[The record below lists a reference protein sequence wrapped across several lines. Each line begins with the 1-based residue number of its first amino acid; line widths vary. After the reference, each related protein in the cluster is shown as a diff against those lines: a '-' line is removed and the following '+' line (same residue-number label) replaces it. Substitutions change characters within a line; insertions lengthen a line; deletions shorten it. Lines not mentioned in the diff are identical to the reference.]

1 LALTV
6 LVFLYETARWNV
18 EWIAPV
24 TACFLTVCIYPVLV
38 FFGLKLVMTITR
50 FIKKTKNKVALITWI
65 PLQMILLFASLV
77 IMTYLRRILEVSGE
91 LYGRSLRS
99 ELIYSYGGLTTLL
112 LAMVG
117 VTIVGFFVLY
127 RYEYGSRKFLV
138 HCAVWYAVYLALT
151 VLVFLYETARWN
163 VEWIAPVTS
172 CFLTVCI
179 YPVMAFFGLKLVIA
193 IVKGV
198 RWMIAR
204 DKMDNDTR

>member
-1 LALTV
+1 MEILIG
-6 LVFLYETARWNV
+6 LVIAGI
-18 EWIAPV
+18 IAPIAV
-24 TACFLTVCIYPVLV
+24 SDAKKNLT
-38 FFGLKLVMTITR
+38 ME
-50 FIKKTKNKVALITWI
+50 NKVALITWI
-65 PLQMILLFASLV
+65 PMQMILLFASLV
-77 IMTYLRRILEVSGE
+77 IMTYLGRILEISGE

-99 ELIYSYGGLTTLL
+99 GLIYSLGGLTTLL

-163 VEWIAPVTS
+163 VEWIAPVTA

-179 YPVMAFFGLKLVIA
+179 YPVLVFFGLKLVMTITRF
-193 IVKGV
+193 IK
-198 RWMIAR
+198 
-204 DKMDNDTR
+204 KMKNK

>member
-1 LALTV
+1 MEILIALII
-6 LVFLYETARWNV
+6 AGI
-18 EWIAPV
+18 IAPV
-24 TACFLTVCIYPVLV
+24 AVSDAKKNLTAE
-38 FFGLKLVMTITR
+38 
-50 FIKKTKNKVALITWI
+50 NKVALITWI

-198 RWMIAR
+198 RWIIAR